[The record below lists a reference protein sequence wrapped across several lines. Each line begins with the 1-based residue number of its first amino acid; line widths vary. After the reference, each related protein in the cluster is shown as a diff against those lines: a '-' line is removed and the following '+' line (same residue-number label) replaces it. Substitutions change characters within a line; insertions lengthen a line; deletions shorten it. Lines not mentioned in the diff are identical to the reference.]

1 MKVDLKN
8 KEYRKIVEHIF
19 KNERFMEIANFQHH
33 GTNRLTHSIRVSYF
47 SYKLAKSLK
56 LDYKSAAIGGLLH
69 DFFHEIKEDSVT
81 DYIKAQYSHP
91 KKAAENALYHFNV
104 SSKIVNIIETH
115 MFPLTYKPSKYLEG
129 WVVSFIDKMV
139 GTYEYGLKFKYQF
152 SLWAVFLS
160 NFIFIKIK

>member
-1 MKVDLKN
+1 MKVDLNN
-8 KEYRKIVEHIF
+8 KEYKKIVGYIF
-19 KNERFMEIANFQHH
+19 KNKRFMEISNYHHH
-33 GTNRLTHSIRVSYF
+33 GTDRLTHSIRVSYF

-69 DFFHEIKEDSVT
+69 DFFHEIKEETTLDC
-81 DYIKAQYSHP
+81 IKAQYNHP
-91 KKAAENALYHFNV
+91 KKAAENALYYFKV
-104 SSKIVNIIETH
+104 SPKIVNIIETH

-129 WVVSFIDKMV
+129 WIVSFIDKMV

-160 NFIFIKIK
+160 NLLMIKIK